1 MVTIYNGKIDKYRFE
16 HDSETNRIMIYEEG
30 AGVEPVALIHV
41 SERLT
46 EKDFHYEIM
55 SWYAESSKL

>member
-1 MVTIYNGKIDKYRFE
+1 MYNGKINKYRFE
-16 HDSETNRIMIYEEG
+16 HDSETSRIMIYEEG

-41 SERLT
+41 DEKLT

-55 SWYAESSKL
+55 AWYAESSKL